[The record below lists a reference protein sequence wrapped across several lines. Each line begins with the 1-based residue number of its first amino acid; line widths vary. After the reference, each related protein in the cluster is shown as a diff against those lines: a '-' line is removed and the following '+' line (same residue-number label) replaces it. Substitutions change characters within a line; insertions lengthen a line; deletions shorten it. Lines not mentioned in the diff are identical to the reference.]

1 MTGER
6 VNELVQKGT
15 LYKAIDVASDQSY
28 IVGVTHS
35 AFLREISKSQMVR
48 EYRAPDDT
56 SALTSI
62 AFSRSDQILFTA
74 NDRGALYNVKMPF
87 LEHNGGS
94 FSKIIFYHKAINKL
108 CLTYDDKIL
117 ISAGEDG
124 TLVFWTITN
133 AENRVAEVDED
144 LGNVEDILIPRTI
157 LVSKE
162 KQINLLQIRI
172 NEQIAEFNYQKQ
184 QGETFHSEQMREIH
198 ENYCAALDDLKRQ
211 NDTLQAIHVDQLN
224 ELTATITK
232 ANEKHQ
238 RELEELEA
246 NFNEKIIVEYEK
258 QKGLQK
264 KMDDIVALYEK
275 KLSRSSDCLQ
285 ETIGEMKF
293 CDKLK
298 KLNLFLKQSQ
308 WSKISRS
315 NWWSDKNMFRVC

>member
-1 MTGER
+1 MFFSGKEGSIYEWDTVTGER

-35 AFLREISKSQMVR
+35 AYLREISKSQMVR
-48 EYRAPDDT
+48 EFRAPDED
-56 SALTSI
+56 SSLTSI
-62 AFSRSDQILFTA
+62 AFARSDQILFTA
-74 NDRGALYNVKMPF
+74 NDRGALYNVKVPF
-87 LEHNGGS
+87 FEHNAGS
-94 FSKIIFYHKAINKL
+94 FTNNRFYHKAINKL
-108 CLTYDDKIL
+108 AITYDDKIL
-117 ISAGEDG
+117 ISAGDDG

-144 LGNVEDILIPRTI
+144 LGRVEDILIPRSI
-157 LVSKE
+157 LYAKE
-162 KQINLLQIRI
+162 KQISMLQIRI

-198 ENYCAALDDLKRQ
+198 ENYCAALEDLKKQ
-211 NDTLQAIHVDQLN
+211 NDTLKAIHVDQLN

-275 KLSRSSDCLQ
+275 KLSRSNDCLQ
-285 ETIGEMKF
+285 DTIGEF
-293 CDKLK
+293 
-298 KLNLFLKQSQ
+298 NYV
-308 WSKISRS
+308 
-315 NWWSDKNMFRVC
+315 N

>member
-1 MTGER
+1 M
-6 VNELVQKGT
+6 
-15 LYKAIDVASDQSY
+15 ASDQSY
-28 IVGVTHS
+28 IVGVTQS
-35 AFLREISKSQMVR
+35 AYLREISKSQMVR
-48 EYRAPDDT
+48 EFRAPDES

-62 AFSRSDQILFTA
+62 AFSRSDQIMFTA
-74 NDRGALYNVKMPF
+74 NDRGALYNIKMPF

-94 FSKIIFYHKAINKL
+94 FTNNRFYHKAINKL
-108 CLTYDDKIL
+108 SITYDDKIL

-144 LGNVEDILIPRTI
+144 LGHVEDILIPRSI
-157 LVSKE
+157 LSAKE
-162 KQINLLQIRI
+162 KQISLLQIRI
-172 NEQIAEFNYQKQ
+172 SEQIAEFNYQKQ

-198 ENYCAALDDLKRQ
+198 ENYCAALEDLKKQ
-211 NDTLQAIHVDQLN
+211 NDTLKAIHVDQLN

-232 ANEKHQ
+232 ENEKHQ

-264 KMDDIVALYEK
+264 KMDDIVAQYEK

-285 ETIGEMKF
+285 ETIGKE
-293 CDKLK
+293 LT
-298 KLNLFLKQSQ
+298 N
-308 WSKISRS
+308 
-315 NWWSDKNMFRVC
+315 